1 LRHIDTEIE
10 RVAEAL
16 LGDFE
21 KKRDDV
27 TKQPVKS
34 TVIEMIGQLQH
45 ILFPGLFEDVYALSG
60 SIKNRL
66 CVLLEEVS
74 YNLAAQIKMAL
85 RCDLRQ
91 KDGAQDEIDKA
102 ALDITH
108 HFISKIPAIKEL
120 LETDVEAAYNG
131 DPAAY
136 SRSEIIISYPGIYAM
151 MVHRIA
157 HELHLLSVPL
167 IPRIMSEYAH
177 SVTGIDIHPG
187 AVIGKYF
194 FMDHGTGIVIGET
207 TVIGDNVK
215 LYQGV
220 TLGALSTK
228 DSQSIRG
235 VKRHPSISDNVTVY
249 SGATILGGDTVI
261 GEGVVIGGNAFVVKS
276 VPENTRV
283 SIKNQELQF
292 KDSSVN
298 SEPIELDQTKFWYYE
313 I

>member
-1 LRHIDTEIE
+1 MRQIDTEIE

-16 LGDFE
+16 LGGFE

-27 TKQPVKS
+27 NKQPVKS
-34 TVIEMIGQLQH
+34 TVIEMIERLQH
-45 ILFPGLFEDVYALSG
+45 ILFPGLFENVYALSG

-66 CVLLEEVS
+66 CILLEEVS
-74 YNLAAQIKMAL
+74 YNLAAQTKLAL
-85 RCDLRQ
+85 RYDPRRE
-91 KDGAQDEIDKA
+91 DAPQDEIDRA
-102 ALDITH
+102 ALEITH
-108 HFISKIPAIKEL
+108 QFISRIPVIKEL

-136 SRSEIIISYPGIYAM
+136 NRAEIIISYPGVYAM

-207 TVIGDNVK
+207 TEIGDNVK

-228 DSQSIRG
+228 DSQGNRG
-235 VKRHPSISDNVTVY
+235 VKRHPTISDNVTVY
-249 SGATILGGDTVI
+249 SGATILGGDTII

-292 KDSSVN
+292 KDSNSV
-298 SEPIELDQTKFWYYE
+298 STPVELDQTKFWYYE